1 MVASPEEGKK
11 IAGILLSYLPV
22 EVSIDMMEEMWE
34 EVGMQTDNES
44 LEETIL
50 LLKKLLESEWEYSLQ
65 NQSESLSQG
74 HEY

>member
-1 MVASPEEGKK
+1 MVASPEEGKR

-50 LLKKLLESEWEYSLQ
+50 LS
-65 NQSESLSQG
+65 
-74 HEY
+74 

>member
-1 MVASPEEGKK
+1 MVASPEEGKR

>member
-1 MVASPEEGKK
+1 MVASPEEGKR

-22 EVSIDMMEEMWE
+22 EVSIEMMEQMWE

-65 NQSESLSQG
+65 NQEESPSQG

>member
-1 MVASPEEGKK
+1 MVASPEEGKR

-34 EVGMQTDNES
+34 EVGMPTANAS

-50 LLKKLLESEWEYSLQ
+50 LLKKLLESEWEYSLP
-65 NQSESLSQG
+65 NQEESPSQG

>member
-22 EVSIDMMEEMWE
+22 EVSIEMMEQMWE
-34 EVGMQTDNES
+34 EVGMETDNES

-50 LLKKLLESEWEYSLQ
+50 LLKKLLESEWEYSLPTQ
-65 NQSESLSQG
+65 NASLSQG
-74 HEY
+74 HES

>member
-1 MVASPEEGKK
+1 MVASPEEGKR

-22 EVSIDMMEEMWE
+22 EVSIEMMEQMWE

-65 NQSESLSQG
+65 NQEESPSQG
-74 HEY
+74 HAY

>member
-1 MVASPEEGKK
+1 MVASPEEGKR

-50 LLKKLLESEWEYSLQ
+50 LLKKLLESEWEYSLP
-65 NQSESLSQG
+65 NQEESPSQG

>member
-1 MVASPEEGKK
+1 MVASPEEGKR

-22 EVSIDMMEEMWE
+22 EVSVDMMEQMWE
-34 EVGMQTDNES
+34 EVGMETDNES

>member
-1 MVASPEEGKK
+1 MVASPEEGKR

-22 EVSIDMMEEMWE
+22 EVSIEMMEQMWE
-34 EVGMQTDNES
+34 EVGMETDNES

-65 NQSESLSQG
+65 NQSESPSQG
-74 HEY
+74 QEY

>member
-1 MVASPEEGKK
+1 MVASPEEGKR

-50 LLKKLLESEWEYSLQ
+50 LLKKILESEWEYSLP
-65 NQSESLSQG
+65 NQEESLSQG

>member
-1 MVASPEEGKK
+1 MVASPEEGKR

-50 LLKKLLESEWEYSLQ
+50 LLKKLLESEWEYSLP
-65 NQSESLSQG
+65 NQEESPSQG
-74 HEY
+74 QEY

>member
-22 EVSIDMMEEMWE
+22 EVSIDMMEEMGE
-34 EVGMQTDNES
+34 EVGMETDNES

-65 NQSESLSQG
+65 NQSESPSQG

>member
-1 MVASPEEGKK
+1 
-11 IAGILLSYLPV
+11 
-22 EVSIDMMEEMWE
+22 MMEEMWE

-65 NQSESLSQG
+65 NQSESPSQG

>member
-1 MVASPEEGKK
+1 MVASPEEGKR

-50 LLKKLLESEWEYSLQ
+50 LLKKILESEWEYSLP
-65 NQSESLSQG
+65 NQEESPSQG